1 MLPDKKKRFFGR
13 LGTSPEQLITMI
25 GEGISVVGMMHIG
38 SGVVRLDGH
47 LEGKIIG
54 PGNLVIGERGFLQ
67 GEAEVNTLIL
77 NGKLEGSV
85 IAAATVH
92 VTPTGKFFGKVQAAH
107 LIIDQGAVFDGEGR
121 TVKKEDFLLVPQ
133 DEKAGPV
140 LT

>member
-1 MLPDKKKRFFGR
+1 MLPDTKKRFFGR
-13 LGTSPEQLITMI
+13 RGRSPEQLITMI
-25 GEGISVVGMMHIG
+25 GEGISVVGMMQIG

-92 VTPTGKFFGKVQAAH
+92 VTSTGKFFGKVQAAH

-133 DEKAGPV
+133 DERNGPV

>member
-1 MLPDKKKRFFGR
+1 MLPEKKKKFFGR
-13 LGTSPEQLITMI
+13 EGTPREQLITMI
-25 GEGISVVGMMHIG
+25 GEGISVVGTMQIG
-38 SGVVRLDGH
+38 SGLVRLDGH

-85 IAAATVH
+85 IATDTVH
-92 VTPTGKFFGKVQAAH
+92 VTPTGKLFGKVQATH
-107 LIIDQGAVFDGEGR
+107 LVIDQGAVFDGEGR
-121 TVKKEDFLLVPQ
+121 TVRKEDLLLVPQ
-133 DEKAGPV
+133 NEKGGPV

>member
-1 MLPDKKKRFFGR
+1 MLPGKKKRFFGR
-13 LGTSPEQLITMI
+13 QGAPQEQPITMI
-25 GEGISVVGMMHIG
+25 GEGISVVGMMQIG
-38 SGVVRLDGH
+38 GGVVRLDGH

-54 PGNLVIGERGFLQ
+54 PGTLVIGERGFLQ

-92 VTPTGKFFGKVQAAH
+92 VTPTGKLFGKIQAAH
-107 LIIDQGAVFDGEGR
+107 LIIDQGAVFEGEGR

-133 DEKAGPV
+133 DEKSGPV